1 MTIVFPGVTLR
12 LSSGTIYLI
21 SQSANSQRSIS
32 LDTGGKVLSL
42 CLFDLNLH
50 NKSTLH
56 SFQHRET
63 EKFLIKLLVLS
74 HIYNIYIWAGES
86 WTLTSIDSNVRC
98 EREKSHPTVDLPL
111 ADNGHYCNNINAS
124 TRVYVPWCPLA
135 KWSPSANLRWFA
147 QILRWSAAIFD
158 EVTHKLSCTRDQ
170 LNIHEITSPVTIHIL
185 SYK

>member
-1 MTIVFPGVTLR
+1 MRIHR
-12 LSSGTIYLI
+12 DLSLWILEEKYYHCAFLI
-21 SQSANSQRSIS
+21 SIYITKA
-32 LDTGGKVLSL
+32 
-42 CLFDLNLH
+42 LFI
-50 NKSTLH
+50 H
-56 SFQHRET
+56 SNT
-63 EKFLIKLLVLS
+63 EKRIKLLVLS

-124 TRVYVPWCPLA
+124 TRVYIPWCHLA

-158 EVTHKLSCTRDQ
+158 EGTHKLSCTRDQ